1 LSDLKMTAN
10 LQLAIQ
16 TIKDKDYDYGRKL
29 LEEII
34 EENPDNENAW
44 LWMSQVMQTDQER
57 YDCLTQVLRINPN
70 NKYAQRGVDLLD
82 IRGFKPANKSD
93 LPFLETS
100 IVRIKPNEE
109 TEEAASNQI
118 LQDEEALLTYRAGI
132 QAEEKRYDKKLGEP
146 ISKSTTAEDR
156 YFWNFFVLIGIT
168 ILLCALVVM
177 GNTPL
182 ISAWLLALLA
192 IGIGQGLMLPSPISF
207 LVGFVTVFLWV
218 LFRQITGVWSQQEFV
233 QGLLEIFGLSVSIF
247 LAIRIRQVW
256 KHQNEELQ
264 ELRGLRQVLVEGEV
278 GTGLLPYEVANLRL
292 LEEIDRAKMFKR
304 PLGLLIIEIEALPK
318 LDEVNVD
325 FHDIY
330 QALTRQLTS
339 ISLVHDIPF
348 RSTADKVGLIMPERN
363 WNDLYHDTDLI
374 ANSLRSAKFIQ
385 KDGSMQETHE
395 FIKLNFGLGTYQGE
409 AGGQIDIVRA
419 AEDSL
424 NITRELSEIGEAPVS
439 AHAMPAIQIVESDLT
454 LSEEQE

>member
-1 LSDLKMTAN
+1 MTAN

-34 EENPDNENAW
+34 EENPDNEDAW

-70 NKYAQRGVDLLD
+70 NNYAQRGVDLLD
-82 IRGFKPANKSD
+82 TRDFKPAIKPE
-93 LPFLETS
+93 LPVLETS
-100 IVRIKPNEE
+100 TVRIKPNEE
-109 TEEAASNQI
+109 TAEAASDQI
-118 LQDEEALLTYRAGI
+118 IQDEETLLTYHAGT
-132 QAEEKRYDKKLGEP
+132 QAEETRYDQNLGEP
-146 ISKSTTAEDR
+146 ISKSTTSEDR
-156 YFWNFFVLIGIT
+156 YVWNFFVLIGIT

-177 GNTPL
+177 GNTPQM
-182 ISAWLLALLA
+182 SAWLLALLA
-192 IGIGQGLMLPSPISF
+192 IGIGQGLLLPSPISF
-207 LVGFVTVFLWV
+207 LIGFITVFLWV

-233 QGLLEIFGLSVSIF
+233 QGLLEIIGLSVSVF

-256 KHQNEELQ
+256 QQQNEELQ

-318 LDEVNVD
+318 LDEGNVD
-325 FHDIY
+325 FHDIN

-339 ISLVHDIPF
+339 VSLVHDIPF
-348 RSTADKVGLIMPERN
+348 RITADKVGLIMPERN

-374 ANSLRSAKFIQ
+374 ANSLRNAKFIQ

-439 AHAMPAIQIVESDLT
+439 AHAMPAIQILNSDLT
-454 LSEEQE
+454 DSEE

>member
-1 LSDLKMTAN
+1 
-10 LQLAIQ
+10 
-16 TIKDKDYDYGRKL
+16 
-29 LEEII
+29 
-34 EENPDNENAW
+34 
-44 LWMSQVMQTDQER
+44 
-57 YDCLTQVLRINPN
+57 
-70 NKYAQRGVDLLD
+70 
-82 IRGFKPANKSD
+82 
-93 LPFLETS
+93 
-100 IVRIKPNEE
+100 
-109 TEEAASNQI
+109 
-118 LQDEEALLTYRAGI
+118 
-132 QAEEKRYDKKLGEP
+132 
-146 ISKSTTAEDR
+146 
-156 YFWNFFVLIGIT
+156 
-168 ILLCALVVM
+168 
-177 GNTPL
+177 
-182 ISAWLLALLA
+182 
-192 IGIGQGLMLPSPISF
+192 
-207 LVGFVTVFLWV
+207 
-218 LFRQITGVWSQQEFV
+218 
-233 QGLLEIFGLSVSIF
+233 
-247 LAIRIRQVW
+247 
-256 KHQNEELQ
+256 
-264 ELRGLRQVLVEGEV
+264 
-278 GTGLLPYEVANLRL
+278 
-292 LEEIDRAKMFKR
+292 
-304 PLGLLIIEIEALPK
+304 